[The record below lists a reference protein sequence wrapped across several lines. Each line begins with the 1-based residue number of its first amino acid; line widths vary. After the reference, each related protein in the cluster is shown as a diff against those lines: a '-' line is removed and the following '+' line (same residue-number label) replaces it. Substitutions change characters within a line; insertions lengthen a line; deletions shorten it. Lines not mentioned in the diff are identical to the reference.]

1 MHYKELTGKPYLGAL
16 DIPEDKKI
24 KLTIKD
30 CYREAAFNPSKRKEI
45 EIGVMEFE
53 GKTLKMIVNA
63 TKSKLCAKA
72 FGNDSK
78 QWIGKEINLS
88 RGETSLMGKMVPC
101 IIIEP
106 IGVNNG

>member
-16 DIPEDKKI
+16 DIPEGKKI
-24 KLTIKD
+24 KLTIND
-30 CYREAAFNPSKRKEI
+30 CYREKAFNPSKRKEV

-53 GKTLKMIVNA
+53 GKALKMIVNA

-78 QWIGKEINLS
+78 QWIGKEIYLT
-88 RGETSLMGKMVPC
+88 RGETRLGRDIVPC

-106 IGVNNG
+106 VEVNNG